1 MSTVAAPN
9 SALHRT
15 LQFWQAT
22 VGKKVVMAVT
32 GFFLFGFTLVHM
44 LGNLQIYVGADQI
57 NEYGRL
63 LKANPLVLWGAR
75 LFLLATVGTHLVT
88 VFQLWSLKNK
98 ARPSRY
104 AVQKSTTSTY
114 ASRSMYLSGPILFF
128 FIVYHLAH
136 FTTGQAH
143 PDFAGEDVYRNVIVG
158 FRQPLAFFSYLIA
171 MAFLG
176 FHMVHGVWSMFQ
188 SVGISHPKYQPKIR
202 WFATL
207 ATALIVGGNISIP
220 LAAMFRLI
228 GTDIP

>member
-98 ARPSRY
+98 ARP
-104 AVQKSTTSTY
+104 
-114 ASRSMYLSGPILFF
+114 
-128 FIVYHLAH
+128 
-136 FTTGQAH
+136 
-143 PDFAGEDVYRNVIVG
+143 
-158 FRQPLAFFSYLIA
+158 
-171 MAFLG
+171 
-176 FHMVHGVWSMFQ
+176 
-188 SVGISHPKYQPKIR
+188 
-202 WFATL
+202 
-207 ATALIVGGNISIP
+207 
-220 LAAMFRLI
+220 
-228 GTDIP
+228 